1 MQVILREDYPSL
13 GYVGDVVEVRPG
25 YARNFL
31 IPRGLASET
40 SSRNARMLKH
50 RMDQI
55 RAKKLRFQKEAQ
67 AKATQMEGMLLLFQ
81 LKIGEHGKSFGSITA
96 RDIHLELERL
106 GHPFDKKQI
115 KLAEPIKAG
124 GEYKVSIQ
132 LHSEVIVELPVKVEA
147 EVVAS
152 KAPTEKKSARKAKA
166 SEDFDQEDEAGESFE
181 SDVDGE
187 SEDTTEVE

>member
-1 MQVILREDYPSL
+1 MQIILREDYPSL
-13 GYVGDVVEVRPG
+13 GYVGDIVDVRPG

-40 SSRNARMLKH
+40 NSRNARMLKH

-55 RAKKLRFQKEAQ
+55 RAKKLRFQKEAET
-67 AKATQMEGMLLLFQ
+67 KATQMQGMLLLFQ
-81 LKIGEHGKSFGSITA
+81 LKIGEHGKSFGSVTTK
-96 RDIHLELERL
+96 DIHQELERL

-132 LHSEVIVELPVKVEA
+132 LHSEVVVELPVKVEA
-147 EVVAS
+147 ELVAS
-152 KAPTEKKSARKAKA
+152 KAPSEKKGTRKAKA
-166 SEDFDQEDEAGESFE
+166 SDNLDQEDEGGESFDSE
-181 SDVDGE
+181 SDIDGE
-187 SEDTTEVE
+187 SEDAS